1 MKYINC
7 NSSLSKIDDPS
18 CRTDFRVHV
27 ADVNRVSPFA
37 QKGASGKEAP
47 NILLRDAEHLEHS
60 PFGRRTSMR
69 FIQISP
75 SPLLRQRK
83 TCTTDI
89 YAPLNSAGRV
99 DRNEL
104 INKYMQSGG
113 SYQCRNWTK
122 MLAPRWLANWLIVA
136 LFCVWQPAR
145 IGDFLP
151 RFWRPW
157 WRLRL

>member
-18 CRTDFRVHV
+18 CRTDFRVRV

-37 QKGASGKEAP
+37 QKGASGKKAP

-69 FIQISP
+69 LIQIS
-75 SPLLRQRK
+75 RK

-89 YAPLNSAGRV
+89 YAPLKSAGREIRLGGV
-99 DRNEL
+99 ISHHWPTSGLSPGGELLDRE
-104 INKYMQSGG
+104 
-113 SYQCRNWTK
+113 
-122 MLAPRWLANWLIVA
+122 
-136 LFCVWQPAR
+136 
-145 IGDFLP
+145 
-151 RFWRPW
+151 
-157 WRLRL
+157 